1 MLNIK
6 LLQMNEFYLN
16 FLLQYKLCI
25 QEKLRKAEILKELAF
40 KKVNI
45 VLFQTIS
52 TDPMTKPITFIY

>member
-25 QEKLRKAEILKELAF
+25 QEKLWKAEILKELAF
-40 KKVNI
+40 K
-45 VLFQTIS
+45 
-52 TDPMTKPITFIY
+52 